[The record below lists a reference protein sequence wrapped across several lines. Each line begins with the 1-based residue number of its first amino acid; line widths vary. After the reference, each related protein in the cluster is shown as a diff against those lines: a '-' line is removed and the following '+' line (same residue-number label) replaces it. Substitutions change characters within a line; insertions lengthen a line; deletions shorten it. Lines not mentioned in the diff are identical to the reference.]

1 MYPQSDND
9 DDVDDFMYDDD
20 DDHEEDNME
29 LSPKIEFPTRS
40 TGAAEAAESSVG
52 MTSSADH
59 QSIMKHLE
67 WTQRLNGE
75 IVPLVNDCLNSG
87 RRDEDLQNEL
97 VELIGFDHLDLV
109 EYLLVNRK
117 AVVAAYKLY
126 MQDESAGSSKRR
138 FQVSEPKQAS
148 AAGASSKKPTI
159 STEIVVHTEAEKR
172 LKKQIL
178 KEEKRL
184 KQLKISNDQA
194 SGFEEEF
201 DPTMLKKI
209 REEQLSEARLLQL
222 YNQKK
227 LDSLTLEEISR

>member
-1 MYPQSDND
+1 MYPFSD
-9 DDVDDFMYDDD
+9 DD
-20 DDHEEDNME
+20 EEDQDYLDEDDYDYDGQME

-40 TGAAEAAESSVG
+40 TGGMAEQQANAASS
-52 MTSSADH
+52 SD
-59 QSIMKHLE
+59 QSVMKHLE
-67 WTQRLNGE
+67 WTQTLSGE
-75 IVPLVNDCLNSG
+75 IVPLVNDCLNSD

-97 VELIGFDHLDLV
+97 VELIGFDHLDVV
-109 EYLLVNRK
+109 EYLLTNRK
-117 AVVAAYKLY
+117 AVIAAYKLY
-126 MQDESAGSSKRR
+126 MQDDSGNKRR
-138 FQVSEPKQAS
+138 FQLATEPKQAS
-148 AAGASSKKPTI
+148 GSSGGKKPTI

-184 KQLKISNDQA
+184 KQLKISNDQT
-194 SGFEEEF
+194 SGFDEEF